1 MVATAAPSKPEP
13 MHDISRLRWRARRGM
28 KELDVLL
35 ARWLDLRAPCA
46 SGAEL
51 EAFERLLACEDSD
64 LWPWML
70 GRGAPA
76 DPELG
81 AIVGQIRAADPTRA

>member
-1 MVATAAPSKPEP
+1 MADLQK
-13 MHDISRLRWRARRGM
+13 LRWRARRGM

-35 ARWLDLRAPCA
+35 ARWLDVHGPSA
-46 SGAEL
+46 SRAEL

-64 LWPWML
+64 LWPWLL
-70 GRGAPA
+70 GRGGPA

-81 AIVGQIRAADPTRA
+81 TIVGQIRAADPARA